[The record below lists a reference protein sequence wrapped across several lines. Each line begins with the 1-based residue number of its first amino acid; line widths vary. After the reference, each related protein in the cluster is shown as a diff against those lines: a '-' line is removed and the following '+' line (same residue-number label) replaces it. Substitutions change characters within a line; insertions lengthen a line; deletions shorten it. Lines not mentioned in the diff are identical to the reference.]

1 MSFFGFCIRNILK
14 DVVDTT
20 VQKGAQIIDCHS
32 AQWFIVT
39 QAVNRRTADPV
50 LINKSVC
57 TDTFFLSVSQNGLW
71 VIMRPPVFSFY
82 RKVYFEFGFL
92 TIVDKATIMKRRDD

>member
-50 LINKSVC
+50 SYTHLEWS
-57 TDTFFLSVSQNGLW
+57 TDDWAEEDLD
-71 VIMRPPVFSFY
+71 Y
-82 RKVYFEFGFL
+82 
-92 TIVDKATIMKRRDD
+92 